1 MKKILTALL
10 LGGTLAMNAAQKI
23 DRIEPTNWYV
33 GMKNPSVQLMVYGKD
48 IRSAEVSTNYPGVK
62 IDSLV
67 RLDSPNYLLVYM
79 NIKDAQPGTMKLCFK
94 TGKNKTNVN
103 SLVGQEVLVVK
114 KISPFQKGEVKAK
127 NGVIWTAQ
135 NADPQSSSE
144 IPEGTVCTIEKIDG
158 NTLSVKPL
166 S

>member
-1 MKKILTALL
+1 MWFWLSVMVVCVLIEALTLALTSVWAAIAALIMIFVSQTGLPFKWQLL
-10 LGGTLAMNAAQKI
+10 LFLVLTIALIVTTRPFA
-23 DRIEPTNWYV
+23 
-33 GMKNPSVQLMVYGKD
+33 
-48 IRSAEVSTNYPGVK
+48 VK
-62 IDSLV
+62 
-67 RLDSPNYLLVYM
+67 
-79 NIKDAQPGTMKLCFK
+79 KLK
-94 TGKNKTNVN
+94 LGKNKTNVN

-158 NTLSVKPL
+158 NTLSVKPVV
-166 S
+166 

>member
-1 MKKILTALL
+1 MIQFIQNNLMWFWLSVMVVCVLIEALTLALTSVWAAIAALIMIFVSQTGLPFKWQLL
-10 LGGTLAMNAAQKI
+10 LFLVLTIALIVTTRPFA
-23 DRIEPTNWYV
+23 
-33 GMKNPSVQLMVYGKD
+33 
-48 IRSAEVSTNYPGVK
+48 VK
-62 IDSLV
+62 
-67 RLDSPNYLLVYM
+67 
-79 NIKDAQPGTMKLCFK
+79 KLK
-94 TGKNKTNVN
+94 LGKNKTNVN

>member
-1 MKKILTALL
+1 MWFWLSVMVVCVLIEALTLALTSVWAAIAALIMIFVSQTGLPFKWQLL
-10 LGGTLAMNAAQKI
+10 LFLVLTIALIVTTRPFA
-23 DRIEPTNWYV
+23 
-33 GMKNPSVQLMVYGKD
+33 
-48 IRSAEVSTNYPGVK
+48 VK
-62 IDSLV
+62 
-67 RLDSPNYLLVYM
+67 
-79 NIKDAQPGTMKLCFK
+79 KLK
-94 TGKNKTNVN
+94 LGKNKTNVN

>member
-1 MKKILTALL
+1 MIQFIQNNLMWFWLSVMVVCVLIEALTLALTSVWAAIAALIMIFVSQTGLPFKWQLL
-10 LGGTLAMNAAQKI
+10 LFLVLTIALIVTTRPFA
-23 DRIEPTNWYV
+23 
-33 GMKNPSVQLMVYGKD
+33 
-48 IRSAEVSTNYPGVK
+48 VK
-62 IDSLV
+62 
-67 RLDSPNYLLVYM
+67 
-79 NIKDAQPGTMKLCFK
+79 KLK
-94 TGKNKTNVN
+94 LGKNKTNVN

-135 NADPQSSSE
+135 NADSQSSSE
-144 IPEGTVCTIEKIDG
+144 ISEGTVCTIEKIDG

>member
-1 MKKILTALL
+1 MIQFIQNNLMWFWLSVMVVCVLIEALTLALTSVWAAIAALIMIFVSQTGLPFKWQLL
-10 LGGTLAMNAAQKI
+10 LFLVLTIALIVTTRPFA
-23 DRIEPTNWYV
+23 
-33 GMKNPSVQLMVYGKD
+33 
-48 IRSAEVSTNYPGVK
+48 VK
-62 IDSLV
+62 
-67 RLDSPNYLLVYM
+67 
-79 NIKDAQPGTMKLCFK
+79 KLK
-94 TGKNKTNVN
+94 LGKNKTNVN

-135 NADPQSSSE
+135 NSDPQSSSE

>member
-1 MKKILTALL
+1 MWFWLSVMVVCVLIEALTLALTSVWAAIAALIMIFVSQTGLPFKWQLL
-10 LGGTLAMNAAQKI
+10 LFLVLTIALIVTTRPFA
-23 DRIEPTNWYV
+23 
-33 GMKNPSVQLMVYGKD
+33 
-48 IRSAEVSTNYPGVK
+48 VK
-62 IDSLV
+62 
-67 RLDSPNYLLVYM
+67 
-79 NIKDAQPGTMKLCFK
+79 KLK
-94 TGKNKTNVN
+94 LGKNKTNVN

-144 IPEGTVCTIEKIDG
+144 ISEGTVCTIEKIDG

>member
-1 MKKILTALL
+1 MIQFIQNNLMWFWLSVMVVCVLIEALTLALTSVWAAIAALIMIFVSQTGLPFKWQLL
-10 LGGTLAMNAAQKI
+10 LFLVLTIALIVTTRPFA
-23 DRIEPTNWYV
+23 
-33 GMKNPSVQLMVYGKD
+33 
-48 IRSAEVSTNYPGVK
+48 VK
-62 IDSLV
+62 
-67 RLDSPNYLLVYM
+67 
-79 NIKDAQPGTMKLCFK
+79 KLK
-94 TGKNKTNVN
+94 LGKNKTNVN

-158 NTLSVKPL
+158 NTLSVKPVV
-166 S
+166 

>member
-1 MKKILTALL
+1 MIQFIQNNLMWFWLSVMVVCVLIEALTLALTSVWAAIAALIMIFVSQTGLPFKWQLL
-10 LGGTLAMNAAQKI
+10 LFLVLTIALIVTTRPFA
-23 DRIEPTNWYV
+23 
-33 GMKNPSVQLMVYGKD
+33 
-48 IRSAEVSTNYPGVK
+48 VK
-62 IDSLV
+62 
-67 RLDSPNYLLVYM
+67 
-79 NIKDAQPGTMKLCFK
+79 KLK
-94 TGKNKTNVN
+94 LGKNKTNVN

-144 IPEGTVCTIEKIDG
+144 ISEGTVCTIEKIDG

>member
-1 MKKILTALL
+1 MWFWLSVMVICVLIEALTLALTSVWAAIAALIMIFVSQTGLPFKWQLL
-10 LGGTLAMNAAQKI
+10 LFLVLTIALIVTTRPFA
-23 DRIEPTNWYV
+23 
-33 GMKNPSVQLMVYGKD
+33 
-48 IRSAEVSTNYPGVK
+48 VK
-62 IDSLV
+62 
-67 RLDSPNYLLVYM
+67 
-79 NIKDAQPGTMKLCFK
+79 KLK
-94 TGKNKTNVN
+94 LGKNKTNVN

>member
-1 MKKILTALL
+1 MIQFIQNNLMWFWLSVMVVCVLIEALTLALTSVWAAIAALIMIFVSQTGLPFKWQLL
-10 LGGTLAMNAAQKI
+10 LFLVLTIALIVITRPFA
-23 DRIEPTNWYV
+23 
-33 GMKNPSVQLMVYGKD
+33 
-48 IRSAEVSTNYPGVK
+48 VK
-62 IDSLV
+62 
-67 RLDSPNYLLVYM
+67 
-79 NIKDAQPGTMKLCFK
+79 KLK
-94 TGKNKTNVN
+94 LGKNKTNVN